1 MGMTPNA
8 RWKAITESQFSWERE
23 ALEYLRDRLPDH
35 EPWRAWANFEFI
47 ADDGSVNEVDLL
59 VLSPRGLFI
68 IEIKSRPGVLSGDA
82 AYWTW
87 TDAGRRYT
95 DDNPLPTV
103 NRKAKKLASIL
114 RRQKSADRVQIPFIE
129 PLVFCSAVTDVQLTG
144 TARARLCLKDREAKG
159 DKPERPGIVKA
170 LTERIAEGLDASRLP
185 QIDASVARALS
196 RSMDEAGIRPS
207 RRSQEVRGYRM
218 DVLLAEGPA
227 FQDRLGIHRSFES
240 DRRRIRLF
248 LSARG
253 ANQEAR
259 QVAARAAEREYQIL
273 RGLSHSGILKP
284 TDYEDGEHGPAILFE
299 YDPSAVRLDHFMR
312 ENHAK
317 LGVDDRLSLI
327 RQIAEAVR
335 YAHQRRVTHRA
346 LCPQSILVLN
356 PTSAHRHIQIFNW
369 QVGSRESTGTTTAAA
384 GGRTMM
390 HSIAATSHVEQLLE
404 DAASVYRAPEG
415 MYGEIDGNGEHLDIF
430 SLGSLAYFLFSG
442 QPPAANPTDVAQL
455 VREHHGLRLS
465 AVIDGP
471 NEHLQDLVQYS
482 TQPVPAD
489 RYATVDDF
497 LDELTKFE
505 DDLTT
510 PDGDPLPDP
519 TEAKAGDRIEH
530 GFIVKKRMGTGSTAV
545 ALLVTQESDGAE
557 HVLKVAHTFEQNDR
571 LRGEAQVLQRLHH
584 QHVVSCRRVLEF
596 ATRDG
601 ARLGVLLQNAGEITL
616 GKKIHDEGRF
626 QVELLER
633 FGEDLLATLQYLEDN
648 GVFHRDI
655 KPDNIGVSELRKGGK
670 RHLILFDFSLAS
682 SPAEV
687 INAGTRP
694 YLDPFLQ
701 EKSRRKYDSH
711 AERFAAG
718 VTLYEMAT
726 GALPQWGSGVS
737 DPFVID
743 AEVQID
749 GDAMDSAVRE
759 PLTKFFR
766 KALARQVKDR
776 FDNTEAM
783 LKSWREVFASAGKP
797 VVSGESD
804 DGEGDGG
811 FPALRGLD
819 RATAAT
825 SLVELGLSTR
835 AINALDRIDIHTVKQ
850 FLSIKLHGWTKLPG
864 VGFKTKTELRR
875 AHAELQF
882 KFPEIKAKDASV
894 GTPSST
900 GTESPTGGG
909 TAHTDHEESSGIKS
923 IDYLARRFAGKRTAR
938 ATTEERVIPMLL
950 GLEPV
955 GIETIW
961 PSQTDVANAIE
972 RTRAQIS
979 QIVGKKRENW
989 RKDSLLSEVRTEV
1002 VDLLNSKGG
1011 VMTATELASALLATH
1026 GSASLESVRETE
1038 AYAVLRAAVE
1048 AESDRKEEDARFVVQ
1063 RNSSVG
1069 GGSGGGHI
1077 IIARCVELADY
1088 ALRLAKKADALAQAD
1103 PLPAPTR
1110 IVEELGR
1117 IEPPVVELGMPV
1129 PDEIRRVHLAAAA
1142 SASAAVNDKL
1152 EIYPK
1157 NLPAGRAL
1165 KLALGAVF
1173 GYGELLKVQQIKERV
1188 RSRYPQAEPLPD
1200 MPELEA
1206 LIKQLVE
1213 QTRVDIHWDATAD
1226 NGRGG
1231 FLVRRQPAV
1240 TVSSGTVI
1248 QRQNTLAD
1256 APVPSAKPVALPNE
1270 IVDAKLFEDKL
1281 QNAFKQGAYLV
1292 LTTEPRHLTQ
1302 AEAELQRRFPALKLL
1317 SIESILLQH
1326 MRTIAAR
1333 DEVDWSIVLTA
1344 DNAEPESED
1353 WRRLVELVGEAM
1365 PGVERDIRSA
1375 AATATVLLTYPGM
1388 LGRYRQMSL
1397 LANLQGAVGTT
1408 GGIHGAW
1415 VLLPTDQ
1422 QNLPTIDSPSGG
1434 VPVPVINGQHRRVPS
1449 SWLTNAHRANRQT
1462 LTPNTADTQS
1472 T

>member
-1 MGMTPNA
+1 MTPNA

-23 ALEYLRDRLPDH
+23 ALEYLRERLPDH

-47 ADDGSVNEVDLL
+47 ADDGSVNEVDLM

-218 DVLLAEGPA
+218 DALLAEGPA

-273 RGLSHSGILKP
+273 RGLSHNGILKP

-312 ENHAK
+312 ENHSK

-346 LCPQSILVLN
+346 ICPQSILVLN
-356 PTSAHRHIQIFNW
+356 PSSEHRHIQIFNW
-369 QVGSRESTGTTTAAA
+369 QVGSRESTGTSTAAA

-455 VREHHGLRLS
+455 VREHSGLRLS

-482 TQPVPAD
+482 TQPLPSD

-571 LRGEAQVLQRLHH
+571 LRSEAQVLQRLHH

-616 GKKIHDEGRF
+616 GKKIHDDGRF

-655 KPDNIGVSELRKGGK
+655 KPENIGVSELRKGGK

-743 AEVQID
+743 AEVHID

-783 LKSWREVFASAGKP
+783 LKSWREVFTSAGKP
-797 VVSGESD
+797 VVSGVSD
-804 DGEGDGG
+804 DGDGDGG

-850 FLSIKLHGWTKLPG
+850 FLGIKLHGGIRLPG

-875 AHAELQF
+875 AHAELQS
-882 KFPEIKAKDASV
+882 KFPEIKAKDASAV
-894 GTPSST
+894 TPSST
-900 GTESPTGGG
+900 GTEASTGGG

-972 RTRAQIS
+972 RTRAQVS

-1011 VMTATELASALLATH
+1011 VMTATELAGALLATH
-1026 GSASLESVRETE
+1026 GSASLDSVRETE

-1117 IEPPVVELGMPV
+1117 LETPVVELGMPV
-1129 PDEIRRVHLAAAA
+1129 PDEVRRVHLAAAA

-1152 EIYPK
+1152 EIYPR
-1157 NLPAGRAL
+1157 NLPAARAL
-1165 KLALGAVF
+1165 KLALSAVF
-1173 GYGELLKVQQIKERV
+1173 GHGELLKVQQIKDRV
-1188 RSRYPQAEPLPD
+1188 RSRYPQSEPLPD
-1200 MPELEA
+1200 MPELERMLQEIFSQA
-1206 LIKQLVE
+1206 
-1213 QTRVDIHWDATAD
+1213 RVQVRWDSKSDA
-1226 NGRGG
+1226 GRGS
-1231 FLVRRQPAV
+1231 FVVMRHPPP
-1240 TVSSGTVI
+1240 TFSSGTVI

-1317 SIESILLQH
+1317 SIESILLTH
-1326 MRTIAAR
+1326 MKTIAAR

-1397 LANLQGAVGTT
+1397 LANIQGAVGTT

-1434 VPVPVINGQHRRVPS
+1434 VAVPVINGQHRRVPS
-1449 SWLTNAHRANRQT
+1449 SWLINAHRANRQT

>member
-1 MGMTPNA
+1 
-8 RWKAITESQFSWERE
+8 
-23 ALEYLRDRLPDH
+23 
-35 EPWRAWANFEFI
+35 
-47 ADDGSVNEVDLL
+47 
-59 VLSPRGLFI
+59 
-68 IEIKSRPGVLSGDA
+68 
-82 AYWTW
+82 
-87 TDAGRRYT
+87 
-95 DDNPLPTV
+95 
-103 NRKAKKLASIL
+103 
-114 RRQKSADRVQIPFIE
+114 
-129 PLVFCSAVTDVQLTG
+129 
-144 TARARLCLKDREAKG
+144 
-159 DKPERPGIVKA
+159 
-170 LTERIAEGLDASRLP
+170 
-185 QIDASVARALS
+185 
-196 RSMDEAGIRPS
+196 
-207 RRSQEVRGYRM
+207 
-218 DVLLAEGPA
+218 
-227 FQDRLGIHRSFES
+227 
-240 DRRRIRLF
+240 
-248 LSARG
+248 
-253 ANQEAR
+253 
-259 QVAARAAEREYQIL
+259 
-273 RGLSHSGILKP
+273 
-284 TDYEDGEHGPAILFE
+284 
-299 YDPSAVRLDHFMR
+299 
-312 ENHAK
+312 
-317 LGVDDRLSLI
+317 
-327 RQIAEAVR
+327 
-335 YAHQRRVTHRA
+335 
-346 LCPQSILVLN
+346 
-356 PTSAHRHIQIFNW
+356 
-369 QVGSRESTGTTTAAA
+369 
-384 GGRTMM
+384 MM

-455 VREHHGLRLS
+455 VREHSGLRLS

-482 TQPVPAD
+482 TQPLPSD

-571 LRGEAQVLQRLHH
+571 LRSEAQVLQRLHH

-616 GKKIHDEGRF
+616 GKKIHDDGRF

-655 KPDNIGVSELRKGGK
+655 KPENIGVSELRKGGK

-743 AEVQID
+743 AEVHID

-783 LKSWREVFASAGKP
+783 LKSWREVFTSAGKP
-797 VVSGESD
+797 VVSGVSD
-804 DGEGDGG
+804 DGDGDGG

-850 FLSIKLHGWTKLPG
+850 FLGIKLHGGIRLPG

-875 AHAELQF
+875 AHAELQS
-882 KFPEIKAKDASV
+882 KFPEIKAKDASAV
-894 GTPSST
+894 TPSST
-900 GTESPTGGG
+900 GTEASTGGG

-972 RTRAQIS
+972 RTRAQVS

-1011 VMTATELASALLATH
+1011 VMTATELAGALLATH
-1026 GSASLESVRETE
+1026 GSASLDSVRETE

-1117 IEPPVVELGMPV
+1117 LETPVVELGMPV
-1129 PDEIRRVHLAAAA
+1129 PDEVRRVHLAAAA

-1152 EIYPK
+1152 EIYPR
-1157 NLPAGRAL
+1157 NLPAARAL
-1165 KLALGAVF
+1165 KLALSAVF
-1173 GYGELLKVQQIKERV
+1173 GHGELLKVQQIKDRV
-1188 RSRYPQAEPLPD
+1188 RSRYPQSEPLPD
-1200 MPELEA
+1200 MPELERMLQEIFSQA
-1206 LIKQLVE
+1206 
-1213 QTRVDIHWDATAD
+1213 RVQVRWDSKSDA
-1226 NGRGG
+1226 GRGS
-1231 FLVRRQPAV
+1231 FVVMRHPPP
-1240 TVSSGTVI
+1240 TFSSGTVI

-1317 SIESILLQH
+1317 SIESILLTH
-1326 MRTIAAR
+1326 MKTIAAR

-1397 LANLQGAVGTT
+1397 LANIQGAVGTT

-1434 VPVPVINGQHRRVPS
+1434 VAVPVINGQHRRVPS
-1449 SWLTNAHRANRQT
+1449 SWLINAHRANRQT